1 MVISTKVKTNKLT
14 KELMTT
20 VTIKKPSAKKAKKE
34 LIKEIMNSK
43 FDIFECD
50 NMPTVEPAERPT
62 NTLDKKPD
70 DHEAKTLGSLVD
82 SFIADPLSKIAQR
95 NLKKD
100 KKAVSYNKLPYY
112 QEITLRDLLSALAVQ
127 RPVNNGHIK
136 KILEGYDEKK
146 VQYVNVLKIKYKNKY
161 YYYII
166 DGQHTAVTYGV
177 LAKWGYYEADGITAD
192 NWIDVKVKCQ
202 VVEFHNFTFARE
214 HFLGING
221 GDKLKLVYFDKWKNY
236 VLSKRQ
242 DNPNS
247 ITKDLYEDAF
257 AKQVIMESY
266 GITPVHEQ
274 DDENVDKPGAFI
286 RVDLLKDL
294 TDEEMHWW
302 CQIHQWN
309 WDYRSVDSS
318 EVLPMVNLRRK
329 IKGVKSL
336 SNNQLKE
343 FVITLGNIIRN
354 TVGSPAEFRRLA
366 ESTYKEWFKTANP
379 DEKIP
384 STPPDVSLALLLQIY
399 YEHGGAFNNVSKNFL
414 DDYDDHGY
422 TLFHALPQEL
432 QDLVTA

>member
-1 MVISTKVKTNKLT
+1 MVVQAFKIV
-14 KELMTT
+14 
-20 VTIKKPSAKKAKKE
+20 KKPSAKKAKKE
-34 LIKEIMNSK
+34 LIKNIMNSK

-50 NMPTVEPAERPT
+50 NVPTVDPSERPS

-82 SFIADPLSKIAQR
+82 NFIEDPLSKIAQR

-100 KKAVSYNKLPYY
+100 KKKVSYNKLPYY
-112 QEITLRDLLSALAVQ
+112 QEITLRELLSALAVQ

-242 DNPNS
+242 DNPDT

-266 GITPVHEQ
+266 NITPVHEQ
-274 DDENVDKPGAFI
+274 DDENIDKPGAFV

-302 CQIHQWN
+302 CQLHQWN
-309 WDYRSVDSS
+309 WDYRSVDSF

-329 IKGVKSL
+329 IKGAKAL
-336 SNNQLKE
+336 SNKQLKE
-343 FVITLGNIIRN
+343 FVITLGNTIRN

-379 DEKIP
+379 DEKVP
-384 STPPDVSLALLLQIY
+384 STPADVSLALLLQIY
-399 YEHGGAFNNVSKNFL
+399 YEHGGTFNSISKTFL
-414 DDYDDHGY
+414 DDYNDNGY

>member
-1 MVISTKVKTNKLT
+1 MVVQAFKIV
-14 KELMTT
+14 
-20 VTIKKPSAKKAKKE
+20 KKPSAKKAKKE
-34 LIKEIMNSK
+34 LIKDIMNSK

-50 NMPTVEPAERPT
+50 NMPIVEQSERPT

-82 SFIADPLSKIAQR
+82 SFIEDPLSKIAQR

-100 KKAVSYNKLPYY
+100 KKEVSYNKLPYY
-112 QEITLRDLLSALAVQ
+112 QEITLRELLSALAVQ

-266 GITPVHEQ
+266 GIIPVHEQ
-274 DDENVDKPGAFI
+274 DDENIDKPGAFV

-302 CQIHQWN
+302 CQLHQWN
-309 WDYRSVDSS
+309 WDYRSVDSF

-329 IKGVKSL
+329 IKGAKAL
-336 SNNQLKE
+336 SNKQLKE

-379 DEKIP
+379 DEKVP
-384 STPPDVSLALLLQIY
+384 STPADVSLALLLQIY
-399 YEHGGAFNNVSKNFL
+399 YEHGGTFNSISKTFL
-414 DDYDDHGY
+414 DDYDDNGY

>member
-1 MVISTKVKTNKLT
+1 MVVQAFKIV
-14 KELMTT
+14 
-20 VTIKKPSAKKAKKE
+20 KKPSAKKAKKE
-34 LIKEIMNSK
+34 LIKDIMNSK

-50 NMPTVEPAERPT
+50 NMPIVEPSERPT

-82 SFIADPLSKIAQR
+82 SFIEDPLSKIAQR

-100 KKAVSYNKLPYY
+100 KKEVSYNKLPYY
-112 QEITLRDLLSALAVQ
+112 QEITLRELLSALAVQ

-266 GITPVHEQ
+266 GIIPVHEQ
-274 DDENVDKPGAFI
+274 DDENIDKPGAFV

-302 CQIHQWN
+302 CQLHQWN
-309 WDYRSVDSS
+309 WDYRSVDSF

-329 IKGVKSL
+329 IKGAKAL
-336 SNNQLKE
+336 SNKQLKE

-379 DEKIP
+379 DEKVP
-384 STPPDVSLALLLQIY
+384 STPADVSLALLLQIY
-399 YEHGGAFNNVSKNFL
+399 YEHGGTFNSISKTFL
-414 DDYDDHGY
+414 DDYDDNGY

>member
-1 MVISTKVKTNKLT
+1 MVVQAFKIV
-14 KELMTT
+14 
-20 VTIKKPSAKKAKKE
+20 KKPSAKKAKKE
-34 LIKEIMNSK
+34 LIKNTMNSK

-50 NMPTVEPAERPT
+50 NVPTVDPSERPS

-82 SFIADPLSKIAQR
+82 NFIEDPLSKIAQR

-100 KKAVSYNKLPYY
+100 KKEVSYNKLPYY
-112 QEITLRDLLSALAVQ
+112 QEITLRELLSALAVQ

-242 DNPNS
+242 DNPDT

-266 GITPVHEQ
+266 NITPVHEQ
-274 DDENVDKPGAFI
+274 DDENIDKPGAFV

-302 CQIHQWN
+302 CQLHQWN
-309 WDYRSVDSS
+309 WDYRSVDSF

-329 IKGVKSL
+329 IKGAKSL
-336 SNNQLKE
+336 SNKQLKE
-343 FVITLGNIIRN
+343 FVITLGNTIRN

-379 DEKIP
+379 DEKVP
-384 STPPDVSLALLLQIY
+384 GTPADVSLALLLQIY
-399 YEHGGAFNNVSKNFL
+399 YEHGGTFNSISKTFL
-414 DDYDDHGY
+414 DDYNDNGY